1 MVLSLLLQGR
11 YLIAQT
17 HPTDYKEVSEALKA
31 EFPDIVI
38 PDAAEKKGPAMYSS
52 SKAEKE
58 LGLHLISP
66 ADSFVATAR
75 TLLALGLA
83 KPVLKN

>member
-1 MVLSLLLQGR
+1 MLSLILQGR
-11 YLIAQT
+11 YIVAPT
-17 HPTDYKEVSEALKA
+17 HPTNFKEVSEALKA
-31 EFPDIVI
+31 EFPNIVI
-38 PDAAEKKGPAMYSS
+38 PDAAEKKVPATYGN

-66 ADSFVATAR
+66 AESFVATAR